1 MTVRENNEER
11 VLVLTP
17 TGRDAPATCAFLRK
31 AGFTAEACEL
41 SEIVGELEFGVGVVL
56 IAEEALLGENV
67 EPLMVWIG
75 NQPPWSDL
83 LFLMLTSDREAPSIV
98 TAREQLI
105 AGLQNVSLVERP
117 VQPITLLSVVRS
129 GLRGRRHQYQVRTYL
144 SEGQEAE
151 AKLEQLVA
159 ERTRA
164 LAGSNMQLL
173 AEMTERA
180 RAEEALRQ
188 SQKMEAIGQLTGGVA
203 HDFNNLLTVISSCVD
218 FLRRPD
224 LPEQRRKRYLEAIRE
239 TTDRAAALTS
249 QLLAFARRQPL
260 KAEVFDAVVAVPR
273 TIEMLRTIMGS
284 RIDIRLELADEAC
297 FMHADKSQ
305 FETALVNMAVNA
317 RDAMDGQGQV
327 TITVGDTTE
336 IPATRSHPGRSGAF
350 VTVAVADTGTGIGPD
365 LIGKVFEPFY
375 TTKEVGKG
383 TGLGLS
389 QVYGFAKQSGGEVV
403 VESILGQG
411 TTFILYLR
419 RVEIGP
425 AATQDAVSRES
436 EHPGPNFGRILIVED
451 NGQVGDVAVQLLVDL
466 GYMTTLALDANSAL
480 ALIEADPTAFDL
492 VFSDVIMPG
501 TLTGVDLAVELG
513 RRWPELPVVLTTGYA
528 NVLAE
533 GGGEGFDLLRKP
545 YSVETLSNLI
555 RDVLRRKDRTSAI
568 ARS

>member
-1 MTVRENNEER
+1 M
-11 VLVLTP
+11 
-17 TGRDAPATCAFLRK
+17 
-31 AGFTAEACEL
+31 
-41 SEIVGELEFGVGVVL
+41 SW
-56 IAEEALLGENV
+56 IAD
-67 EPLMVWIG
+67 
-75 NQPPWSDL
+75 QPPWSDL

-98 TAREQLI
+98 TAREQLM

-117 VQPITLLSVVRS
+117 VRPITLLSVIRS

-151 AKLEQLVA
+151 AKLERLVA

-164 LAGSNMQLL
+164 LAGSNKQLIS
-173 AEMTERA
+173 EMTERA

-188 SQKMEAIGQLTGGVA
+188 SQKIEAIGQLTGGVA

-224 LPEQRRKRYLEAIRE
+224 LPEQRRKRYIEAIRE

-260 KAEVFDAVVAVPR
+260 KAEVFNAIVAVPR
-273 TIEMLRTIMGS
+273 TIEMLRTIVGS
-284 RIDIRLELADEAC
+284 RIDISLKLANETC

-317 RDAMDGQGQV
+317 RDAMDGQGQI

-350 VTVAVADTGTGIGPD
+350 VTVAVTDTGTGIGPD
-365 LIGKVFEPFY
+365 LIGKIFEPFY
-375 TTKEVGKG
+375 TTKEIGKG

-389 QVYGFAKQSGGEVV
+389 QVSGFAKQSGGEVI

-419 RVEIGP
+419 RVKIGP
-425 AATQDAVSRES
+425 AATQDAASRES
-436 EHPGPNFGRILIVED
+436 EHRGPNSGRILIVED
-451 NGQVGDVAVQLLVDL
+451 NSQVGDVAVQLLVDL
-466 GYMTTLALDANSAL
+466 RRARRAAAPQVRARSCRPSSDPRGRSAQGP
-480 ALIEADPTAFDL
+480 AGRRGGPRRRR
-492 VFSDVIMPG
+492 
-501 TLTGVDLAVELG
+501 TGPPCTG
-513 RRWPELPVVLTTGYA
+513 RRWRARPQTPSGRAWCSKTRPAGGRSPCPT
-528 NVLAE
+528 LAE
-533 GGGEGFDLLRKP
+533 PPKWWRRMIVTGGP
-545 YSVETLSNLI
+545 APCATLTPSP
-555 RDVLRRKDRTSAI
+555 
-568 ARS
+568 

>member
-1 MTVRENNEER
+1 MTKPEKNEER

-17 TGRDAPATCAFLRK
+17 TGRDAPATCAFLEK
-31 AGFTAEACEL
+31 AGFAAKACEL
-41 SEIVGELEFGVGVVL
+41 GEVVRELESGVGVVL
-56 IAEEALLGENV
+56 IAEEALLGQDV
-67 EPLMVWIG
+67 EPLVAWIAD
-75 NQPPWSDL
+75 QPPWSDL
-83 LFLMLTSDREAPSIV
+83 LFLMLTSDREAPSIA
-98 TAREQLI
+98 TAREQLM
-105 AGLQNVSLVERP
+105 AGLQNVSLIERP
-117 VQPITLLSVVRS
+117 VQPITLLSAVRS
-129 GLRGRRHQYQVRTYL
+129 ALRGRRHQYEVRAYL
-144 SEGQEAE
+144 SERQEAE
-151 AKLEQLVA
+151 GKLERLVA

-164 LAGSNMQLL
+164 LAGSNEQLV

-188 SQKMEAIGQLTGGVA
+188 SQKLEAIGQLTGGVA
-203 HDFNNLLTVISSCVD
+203 HDFNNLLTVISSSVD

-224 LPEQRRKRYLEAIRE
+224 LPEHRRKRYLEAIRE

-260 KAEVFDAVVAVPR
+260 KAEVFDAIVAVRR
-273 TIEMLRTIMGS
+273 TIEMLRTIVGA
-284 RIDIRLELADEAC
+284 RIEVRLELADEAC

-317 RDAMDGQGQV
+317 RDAMNGQGQL
-327 TITVGDTTE
+327 TIAVKEDKE
-336 IPATRSHPGRSGAF
+336 IPAIRSHPKRTGTF
-350 VTVAVADTGTGIGPD
+350 VAVAVTDTGTGIAPD
-365 LIGKVFEPFY
+365 RIGQIFEPFY

-403 VESILGQG
+403 VESALGQG
-411 TTFILYLR
+411 TTFTLYLR
-419 RVEIGP
+419 RVETGA
-425 AATQDAVSRES
+425 AATHDPTPRES
-436 EHPGPNFGRILIVED
+436 EDLGPTCGRILVVED
-451 NGQVGDVAVQLLVDL
+451 NSQVGEFAVQLLVDF
-466 GYMTTLALDANSAL
+466 GYTTTLALEAQSAL

-501 TLTGVDLAVELG
+501 TLTGVDLAVEIR
-513 RRWPELPVVLTTGYA
+513 RRWPELPLVLTTGYS

-533 GGGEGFDLLRKP
+533 GGGEGFDVLRKP

-555 RDVLRRKDRTSAI
+555 RNVLGRKDRIAAG